1 MRIAS
6 KTIRPVSIILT
17 ILLLCFTTS
26 SQSVSAA
33 MIGTDK
39 LLRPDHNQVTRDE
52 TLTLMARDEIRE
64 FLVAQ
69 GINPREAKVRIDSLS
84 DAEIE
89 MISGKRANLPAG
101 GSVTGFVLIVGG
113 VILAVI
119 VIVEYTS
126 EIKMFPG
133 LTSSE

>member
-1 MRIAS
+1 M
-6 KTIRPVSIILT
+6 
-17 ILLLCFTTS
+17 LLLCFTTS
-26 SQSVSAA
+26 SHSVSAA

-39 LLRPDHNQVTRDE
+39 LLKPDHNQITRDE
-52 TLTLMARDEIRE
+52 TLTLMAHDEVRE
-64 FLVAQ
+64 FIVAQ

-89 MISGKRANLPAG
+89 LISEKRANLPAG

-119 VIVEYTS
+119 LIVEYTS

-133 LTSSE
+133 LTSTD

>member
-1 MRIAS
+1 MRIVN

-17 ILLLCFTTS
+17 MLLLCFTTS
-26 SQSVSAA
+26 SQFVSAA

-69 GINPREAKVRIDSLS
+69 GINPLEAKVRIDSLS

-89 MISGKRANLPAG
+89 LISGKRANLPAG

>member
-26 SQSVSAA
+26 PQSASAA

-39 LLRPDHNQVTRDE
+39 LLKFDHNQVTRDE
-52 TLTLMARDEIRE
+52 TLALMARDEIRD

-69 GINPREAKVRIDSLS
+69 GINPREAKVRVDSLS

>member
-52 TLTLMARDEIRE
+52 TLTLMARDEIRD

-89 MISGKRANLPAG
+89 LISGKRANLPAG

>member
-1 MRIAS
+1 MRIVS

-17 ILLLCFTTS
+17 MLLLCFTTS
-26 SQSVSAA
+26 SQFVSAA

-39 LLRPDHNQVTRDE
+39 LLRPDHNQVTHDE

-69 GINPREAKVRIDSLS
+69 GINPLEAKVRIDSLS

-89 MISGKRANLPAG
+89 LISGKRANLPAG

-133 LTSSE
+133 LTSTD